1 MTLSSA
7 PQVMAS
13 RLKLVKGGAPF
24 FGYRMRQE
32 AYKDS
37 EFKEFKLHY
46 FELLL
51 YKASQRNRS
60 AYLKDANNIN

>member
-1 MTLSSA
+1 
-7 PQVMAS
+7 MAS

-24 FGYRMRQE
+24 FGYRMQQE

-37 EFKEFKLHY
+37 EFKEHEFHY

-51 YKASQRNRS
+51 YQASLRN
-60 AYLKDANNIN
+60 